1 MKETEKKKKAQ
12 EVTGVSS
19 LAELAKKDF
28 QKAYPVFVSPGFEE
42 ILREKQDDSLLLYE
56 TLKAASFSY
65 QSLEEFLIGCGGKE
79 PVELTM
85 EETEKEFSQLEQS
98 VRESV
103 VLKKSG
109 WGFPE
114 NWKSVLTGRFLRPE
128 KKLVTTDEFVGNQY
142 SLEYIIDTNFLH
154 AGKNYG
160 RIRISTLLSD
170 AVSGSAGGKKR
181 REQGRRERTAGP
193 ENDAEKAGI
202 PCTWDFRLKRIQMQV
217 LDRPFPEC
225 NQQL

>member
-1 MKETEKKKKAQ
+1 MFYPLYGPGGISASLHHTGEGNGKEEKGA
-12 EVTGVSS
+12 GSDGGFFPG
-19 LAELAKKDF
+19 ELAKKDF

-109 WGFPE
+109 W
-114 NWKSVLTGRFLRPE
+114 
-128 KKLVTTDEFVGNQY
+128 
-142 SLEYIIDTNFLH
+142 
-154 AGKNYG
+154 
-160 RIRISTLLSD
+160 
-170 AVSGSAGGKKR
+170 VS
-181 REQGRRERTAGP
+181 
-193 ENDAEKAGI
+193 
-202 PCTWDFRLKRIQMQV
+202 
-217 LDRPFPEC
+217 
-225 NQQL
+225 